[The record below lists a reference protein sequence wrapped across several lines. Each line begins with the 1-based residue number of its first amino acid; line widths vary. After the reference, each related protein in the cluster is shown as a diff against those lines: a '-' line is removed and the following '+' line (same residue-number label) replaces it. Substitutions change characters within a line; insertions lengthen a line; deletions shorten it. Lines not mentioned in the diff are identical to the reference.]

1 MSRFLQRLA
10 ERAMGQS
17 SPLRVAA
24 APAFAQMPASS
35 DSTLTPPELLWPEP
49 LAADSSDATQ
59 STVQPTVQPPMS
71 ARNPTGQ
78 PPRAARLPERP
89 AQTHDHPV
97 QPEALL
103 ADMKYLAGYQ
113 AAQPR
118 ELPTGTMPFSVSL
131 ERPTLRDPGRAG
143 QETTRADRP
152 ADPAQ
157 PPPPLIATPARHD
170 ETAAVSRLVP
180 LLPPRPDAE
189 SSARAALRFEMPVRG
204 HAATVEETT
213 EVHVSIGRIEVTAV
227 QEAAPPPRKTPR
239 GNTPMS
245 LDDYL
250 ARRNG
255 GRP

>member
-1 MSRFLQRLA
+1 MSGFLQRLA

-24 APAFAQMPASS
+24 APAFAHTPVAAEP
-35 DSTLTPPELLWPEP
+35 TLPPPELLWPEP
-49 LAADSSDATQ
+49 VAADSSDATQ
-59 STVQPTVQPPMS
+59 STVQSTVQPPMS
-71 ARNPTGQ
+71 ARNPIGQ
-78 PPRAARLPERP
+78 PSRAARLPERP
-89 AQTHDHPV
+89 AQTHDHPM
-97 QPEALL
+97 QPAALV

-131 ERPTLRDPGRAG
+131 ERATLRDPGRAV
-143 QETTRADRP
+143 QETTH

-157 PPPPLIATPARHD
+157 PLPPLIATPARHD
-170 ETAAVSRLVP
+170 ETAAVPRLVP

-189 SSARAALRFEMPVRG
+189 SSARAALRFELPVRG

-239 GNTPMS
+239 GSPPMS